1 VRPLR
6 FADVEKMT
14 AVKTYDSLALTF
26 HLKTK
31 QPFFWRHAV
40 LRFPRNTLDLPLS
53 GFTGKQQTNAETI
66 FRYLKRQTQAPV
78 SPGDNRAPPELDAA
92 EEGHDRALAD
102 AFGGKLFVQRIDRGR
117 EHEAE
122 GDHDAQS
129 CKPARARGTVGFDSR
144 DEHSRLLR
152 EAMIAGDLADEWDV
166 FPAMPMSSSGYGR
179 HCWATRRT
187 SGRCFSRWRDRCP
200 ARGGWSRC

>member
-1 VRPLR
+1 
-6 FADVEKMT
+6 MT

-78 SPGDNRAPPELDAA
+78 SPGNNRAPPELDAA